1 VFLTVAETGSFTATA
16 ERLEIS
22 KPMIS
27 RYVALMEEWL
37 NARLFSAF
45 HPQSCSNRHR
55 RTSGAFLSK
64 NC

>member
-1 VFLTVAETGSFTATA
+1 MDKLTAIKVFLTVAETGSFTATA

-37 NARLFSAF
+37 NARLF
-45 HPQSCSNRHR
+45 
-55 RTSGAFLSK
+55 
-64 NC
+64 

>member
-1 VFLTVAETGSFTATA
+1 MDKLTAIKVFMTVAETGSFTATA

-37 NARLFSAF
+37 NARLFQRSTRKVAL
-45 HPQSCSNRHR
+45 
-55 RTSGAFLSK
+55 TDAGE
-64 NC
+64 